1 MPVGAYELVAST
13 GGIKKN
19 TGATI
24 NNDFTGTF
32 YGVNY
37 NMSKRT
43 VAYVYT
49 GTEKDKNVTAVSA
62 TAANYKDTKSV
73 VGLRHSF

>member
-1 MPVGAYELVAST
+1 MP
-13 GGIKKN
+13 
-19 TGATI
+19 
-24 NNDFTGTF
+24 
-32 YGVNY
+32 VNY

>member
-1 MPVGAYELVAST
+1 VPVGAFELIGST

-24 NNDFTGTF
+24 NNDVVGTF

-37 NMSKRT
+37 NLSKRT

-49 GTEKDKNVTAVSA
+49 GSEKEKMTTTVST

-73 VGLRHSF
+73 VGLRHAF